1 MDDSSCRLKK
11 RRQKQNMTMD
21 KLAEEVGYTSA
32 SKKTI
37 IYQIESGK
45 SEIQFSRVPAYA
57 SALDTNV
64 YYLLG
69 MTDLDDL
76 TDEEILALIREKY
89 SAKDSE

>member
-1 MDDSSCRLKK
+1 MDENSNSRLKK
-11 RRQKQNMTMD
+11 RRQKQGITMD

-32 SKKTI
+32 SRKTI

-57 SALDTNV
+57 SALDTNI

-76 TDEEILALIREKY
+76 TDDEILALIREKY
-89 SAKDSE
+89 GKDSE